1 MAKKKKRNKTSKRT
15 KKTNNSVIQRLKPYF
30 VGLAVIFFISL
41 FSYIGYLDY
50 TVRSQFEGRR
60 WAVPARVY
68 ASPLEVYSGLK
79 VDIDDFEVLLRQMRY
94 RNDSELL
101 TDATYYRKNRGI
113 YLRTRSFRFWD
124 SQEPTRNV
132 KILFSGSSV
141 QALRDATTSEDL
153 PIIRLDPVKIGSFY
167 PTRKEDR
174 ILLRLDDV
182 PRFLINALMAAE
194 DRDFYTH
201 HGLSIR
207 GIFRALWA
215 NIKAG
220 KFVQG
225 GSTITQQLV
234 KNFYLTPERSLWRK
248 LNEAAMALILEIR
261 YGKDEILE
269 AYFNEVYLGQDRS
282 RAIHGFGLASEF
294 YFDRSLKQLD
304 PEQLA
309 MLVTLVRGASYYNPR
324 RHPERTR
331 ARRNRILDG
340 MVNQGYLSSELAYEV
355 KQKSLGVSEQ
365 AQRQQKRHFAFLS
378 LVRRQLQEQY
388 RYEDLSSEGLRI
400 FTTLDPLV
408 QRAVEKRS
416 ENGLKRLEKKKNVD
430 KLEIAAIVT
439 RREGGEVVALI
450 GGRTRIKG
458 FNRALDALRPIGSL
472 VKPAVYLTALE
483 SPENYTLVT
492 PLDDTTIT
500 LEGPQG
506 EIWRP
511 RNYDRREHGKVALH
525 TALSQSYNLATV
537 RLGLDV
543 GIGQTVKTLK
553 NLGLKEPIKKY
564 PSLLL
569 GAISLSPFDVTQMYQ
584 TLAGDG
590 FSTPLR
596 AIRSVVSQDG
606 EPLQRYPLRVRQ
618 VVDSKATFLTNW
630 VLQEAVHEGTGKS
643 VYQYLPQSMNVV
655 GKTGTTNNSRDSWF
669 AGFTGDYLGVI
680 WIGRDDNKSA
690 NLTGASGSLQIWGR
704 IMQKISSQPVDLLMP
719 DDVEN
724 VWIDTQ
730 NGLRTD
736 QQCPSARNFP
746 FVTSSAPVDYSSCVQ
761 KKQSIESWFE
771 NLFE

>member
-1 MAKKKKRNKTSKRT
+1 MATKKKGKKTSKRT
-15 KKTNNSVIQRLKPYF
+15 KKVNRSVIQPLKPYLMW
-30 VGLAVIFFISL
+30 LAVVLLIAV

-68 ASPLEVYSGLK
+68 ASPLEVYSGLRL
-79 VDIDDFEVLLRQMRY
+79 DIDDFEELLRQMRY
-94 RNDSELL
+94 RKDAQLL
-101 TDATYYRKNRGI
+101 TDATYYRNNRGI

-124 SQEPTRNV
+124 SQEPARTI
-132 KILFSGSSV
+132 KILFSGTSV
-141 QALRDATTSEDL
+141 QALRDAATSRDL
-153 PIIRLDPVKIGSFY
+153 PIVRLDPVKIGSFY

-182 PRFLINALMAAE
+182 PRFLINALLTAE
-194 DRDFYTH
+194 DREFYTH
-201 HGLSIR
+201 HGLSVR

-248 LNEAAMALILEIR
+248 LNEAAMALILEMR

-269 AYFNEVYLGQDRS
+269 AYLNEVYLGQDRA

-294 YFDRSLKQLD
+294 YFDRSLNQLD

-324 RHPERTR
+324 RHPERILE
-331 ARRNRILDG
+331 RRNRILNG
-340 MVNQGYLSSELAYEV
+340 MVDQGYLSSELADKV
-355 KQKSLGVSEQ
+355 KQKSLGISERT
-365 AQRQQKRHFAFLS
+365 QRQQKRHFAFLS

-408 QRAVEKRS
+408 QQTVEKKS
-416 ENGLKRLEKKKNVD
+416 ERGLKRLEKRKSVD

-450 GGRTRIKG
+450 GGRSRVEG
-458 FNRALDALRPIGSL
+458 FNRALDANRPIGSL
-472 VKPAVYLTALE
+472 VKPAVYLTALGY
-483 SPENYTLVT
+483 PEKYTLIT
-492 PLDDTTIT
+492 QLEDTSIT

-506 EIWRP
+506 KIWRP
-511 RNYDRREHGKVALH
+511 RNYDRRDHGEVALH
-525 TALSQSYNLATV
+525 TALAQSYNLATV

-543 GIGQTVKTLK
+543 GIGQTAKTLR
-553 NLGLKEPIKKY
+553 NLGLREPIKKY
-564 PSLLL
+564 PALLL
-569 GAISLSPFDVTQMYQ
+569 GAISLSPFDVAQMYQ
-584 TLAGDG
+584 TMAGDG

-606 EPLQRYPLRVRQ
+606 QPLQRYPLRVRQ

-630 VLQEAVHEGTGKS
+630 ILQEAVHEGTGKS
-643 VYQYLPQSMNVV
+643 VYQYLPKTMNVV

-669 AGFTGDYLGVI
+669 AGYTGDYLGVI
-680 WIGRDDNKSA
+680 WVGRDDNKPA
-690 NLTGASGSLQIWGR
+690 NLTGASGALQIWGR

-719 DDVEN
+719 DDMEN
-724 VWIDTQ
+724 VWVDTQ

-736 QQCPSARNFP
+736 QQCPSARSFP
-746 FVTSSAPVDYSSCVQ
+746 FVASSAPADYSSCVR
-761 KKQSIESWFE
+761 KKQSLETWLE